1 MGELSERK
9 GLIIRAIILEYV
21 AGAEPVSSD
30 LLASKYDLG
39 VRSATIRN
47 ELAEITDLG
56 YLDQPHTSAGRIPS
70 DRGYRYFVDNL
81 MPAGRTE
88 QSEKR
93 TLREATRDE
102 DTLRDLVQE
111 TTKALSRMTKLMSAA
126 VTVRDAQVKVR
137 NAVVTALGPDRALF
151 VLVLENGHTENRIL
165 DCPTGLTLEQIGQV
179 NEALDRS
186 AAGLTLGEAAKFK
199 APAVREPVAQALA
212 NSAAAAVKSSARELT
227 RGYLFVE
234 GEEYV
239 LGQPEF
245 QREPEALRQI
255 IDSLSNEDALREEV
269 AAMPEPGQSVTIGRE
284 NHVEPHYPLTFIRQT
299 FRVGGQDA
307 GIISIIGPRRMDY
320 PRNMSLLD
328 YTADSISDVLTRL
341 FGK

>member
-1 MGELSERK
+1 MGELSDRK
-9 GLIIRAIILEYV
+9 GHIIRAIVMEYFV
-21 AGAEPVSSD
+21 GAEPISSD
-30 LLASKYDLG
+30 LIATKYDLG

-81 MPAGRTE
+81 MDPAQTG
-88 QSEKR
+88 QGEKKA
-93 TLREATRDE
+93 LREATRDE

-151 VLVLENGHTENRIL
+151 VLVLQNGHTENRIL
-165 DCPTGLTLEQIGQV
+165 DCPAGLTLEQIGLV
-179 NEALDRS
+179 NEALDRA
-186 AAGLTLGEAAKFK
+186 AAGLTLSEAAKFK
-199 APAVREPVAQALA
+199 IPSIGHPVAQSLI
-212 NSAAAAVKSSARELT
+212 NSASGALKSSAKDLT
-227 RGYLFVE
+227 RGYLIVE

-245 QREPEALRQI
+245 QREPAALRQI
-255 IDSLSNEDALREEV
+255 IDSLADEDALREEV
-269 AAMPEPGQSVTIGRE
+269 SAMPDRGQSVTIGRE

-299 FRVGGQDA
+299 FRVGGQEA
-307 GIISIIGPRRMDY
+307 GIISVIGPRRMDY
-320 PRNMSLLD
+320 ARNMSLLD